1 MTDFGSLMRDVA
13 PLLGYDPGR
22 ADRKGIARYRARGSL
37 RIDYRQGLWSD
48 YEAGEAGG
56 VFDFIKYAT
65 GERPVDWLRRNR
77 LDAAAPVARATGQR
91 RRPHDL
97 GAERRNPTDE
107 ERERIE
113 LAFALWEN
121 ARSVEGITAV
131 RDYLASRRLELG
143 DTSQFRFHP
152 ETPWRP
158 EGEPLQHRAC
168 LLVAYRSL
176 DDDAVTGVSRI
187 LVDEPQHWPKTR
199 RMMLGVVRRAAV
211 KLAPVTDELAV
222 GEGVETCMAAN
233 MLGHGP
239 AWALGSA
246 GAIAN
251 LAVLPQIHHIILLAE
266 NNDASRAATERCGQ
280 RWLKAGR
287 RVTRIWPRPGC
298 DDLNDELIFNGE
310 LSHGG

>member
-65 GERPVDWLRRNR
+65 GERPVEWLRRNR

-91 RRPHDL
+91 RRPHDF
-97 GAERRNPTDE
+97 GAERRDPTDE

-113 LAFALWEN
+113 FAFALWED
-121 ARSVEGITAV
+121 AHSAEGVTAV
-131 RDYLASRRLELG
+131 HDYLASRCLELG

-152 ETPWRP
+152 KTPWRP
-158 EGEPLQHRAC
+158 PGEALQPRAC
-168 LLVAYRSL
+168 LLAAYRNL
-176 DDDAVTGVSRI
+176 DDDQVTGLSRI
-187 LVDEPQHWPKTR
+187 LLDEPPHWPKTR

-211 KLAPVTDELAV
+211 KLVPVTDELAV
-222 GEGVETCMAAN
+222 GEGVETAMAAN
-233 MLGHGP
+233 RMGYGP

-251 LAVLPQIHHIILLAE
+251 LPVLPNIKRLTLLAE
-266 NNDASRAATERCGQ
+266 NNAASRAATERCAQ

-287 RVTRIWPRPGC
+287 RVTRVWPRPEC

-310 LSHGG
+310 HHVD